1 MIKKRNWSFIAY
13 PESLPKNW
21 KDIIAQTGLPF
32 AISPLHD
39 KDLDKDG
46 NIKKPH
52 YHVILCYDGPTT
64 YKNVCSLVCD
74 QLCQPRPQVVESVRG
89 YYHYFTHIDELDKAT
104 YNEEDI
110 QTFNCF
116 DELDLLTAGEVL
128 SYLKQIQVI
137 INENGFVEYSDLLD
151 FLLDHDFD
159 LWKVASNHTI
169 FLNTY
174 LTSLRHRSTISLD
187 NKKLT

>member
-1 MIKKRNWSFIAY
+1 MIKKRNWSFIGY
-13 PESLPKNW
+13 PESLPNNW

-46 NIKKPH
+46 NLKKPH

-64 YKNVCSLVCD
+64 YKNVCSLVCE
-74 QLCQPRPQVVESVRG
+74 QLGQPRPQVVESVRG

-116 DELDLLTAGEVL
+116 DELDLLTSGEVL

>member
-74 QLCQPRPQVVESVRG
+74 QLGQPRPQVVESVRG

-137 INENGFVEYSDLLD
+137 INENGFIEYSDLLD

>member
-1 MIKKRNWSFIAY
+1 MIKKRNWSFIGY
-13 PESLPKNW
+13 PESLPEDW
-21 KDIIAQTGLPF
+21 IEIISSTGLPF

-46 NIKKPH
+46 NFKKPH

-74 QLCQPRPQVVESVRG
+74 TLGQPRPQVVESVRG
-89 YYHYFTHIDELDKAT
+89 YYHYFTHIDELEKAT
-104 YNEEDI
+104 YNEDDI
-110 QTFNCF
+110 KTFNCF
-116 DELDLLTAGEVL
+116 DELDLLTSGEVL
-128 SYLKQIQVI
+128 SYLKQIQI
-137 INENGFVEYSDLLD
+137 IIKENGFVEYSDLLD
-151 FLLDHDFD
+151 YLLNFDFD

-174 LTSLRHRSTISLD
+174 LTSLRHRVTISID
-187 NKKLT
+187 N

>member
-74 QLCQPRPQVVESVRG
+74 QLGQPRPQVVESVRG

-104 YNEEDI
+104 YNEEAI

>member
-13 PESLPKNW
+13 PESLPNNW
-21 KDIIAQTGLPF
+21 KDVIAQTGLPF

-74 QLCQPRPQVVESVRG
+74 QLGQPRPQVVESVRG

-116 DELDLLTAGEVL
+116 DELDLLTSGEVL

-174 LTSLRHRSTISLD
+174 LTSLRHRSTINLD